1 MVAERPAGRRRAP
14 GRRGPPLAGLREG
27 AGAGRDAGREAVE
40 DRAKGAAGG
49 REWVAAG
56 VEESGE
62 ADGRAGC
69 DTTVRSTAT

>member
-1 MVAERPAGRRRAP
+1 MVAERPAERRRAP
-14 GRRGPPLAGLREG
+14 GRRGPPLAGVREG

-40 DRAKGAAGG
+40 DRAKGAAEG
-49 REWVAAG
+49 REW
-56 VEESGE
+56 GE